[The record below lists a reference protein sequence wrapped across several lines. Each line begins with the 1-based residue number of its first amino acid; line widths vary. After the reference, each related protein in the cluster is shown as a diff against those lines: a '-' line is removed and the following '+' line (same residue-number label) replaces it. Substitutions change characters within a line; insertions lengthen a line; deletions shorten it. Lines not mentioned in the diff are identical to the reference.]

1 MFAPTV
7 LKEDGWLVLEA
18 QLENGQQIDLN
29 APNGVLNYQKPAYVL
44 ARIKNDRWRKYS
56 EQIVNP
62 ANKRFLPDFANFLL
76 LDYRQENPAKEVQI
90 KQLKMVH
97 ILELSKPYPYLSTL
111 EKRELYQTS
120 STIQN
125 QHP

>member
-1 MFAPTV
+1 MSGIQGSYCR
-7 LKEDGWLVLEA
+7 E
-18 QLENGQQIDLN
+18 
-29 APNGVLNYQKPAYVL
+29 
-44 ARIKNDRWRKYS
+44 R
-56 EQIVNP
+56 
-62 ANKRFLPDFANFLL
+62 LPCSN
-76 LDYRQENPAKEVQI
+76 QENPAKEVQI